1 MVPLYRNA
9 RGRVFNIQY
18 FNIHDGP
25 GIRTVVFFKGCPL
38 SCQWCSNPEAIK
50 GRPELGLRRALCNK
64 CGKCLEA
71 CPEKALFFDD
81 EGVLRVARQKCKAC
95 GTCVSQCY
103 PEALT
108 IYGRKMTAEDV
119 FEEVRRD
126 KLFYD
131 GSGGG
136 ITASGGEPLQ
146 QPSVLAA
153 TFGLCRDAGIH
164 TCLETSGYASPRAW
178 GQVLPVTDYVLF
190 DLKHMDSRL
199 HREFTGKPNKLILNN
214 ARMVVGSG
222 VPVLFRMPLVP
233 GLNDTQEIIR
243 ATADFVKSLEG
254 DNVQGI
260 ELMPYHR
267 MGIGKY
273 ESLDKQYT
281 MRENKPLEAADVE
294 AVRRRFEEF
303 GLICTVSR

>member
-1 MVPLYRNA
+1 MS
-9 RGRVFNIQY
+9 RGRIFNIQY
-18 FNIHDGP
+18 FNVHDGP

-38 SCQWCSNPEAIK
+38 SCRWCSNPEAID
-50 GRPELGLRRALCNK
+50 GGFELGLRRNLCNK
-64 CGKCLEA
+64 CENCLEV
-71 CPEKALFFDD
+71 CPEKALSFDD
-81 EGVLRVARQKCKAC
+81 AGVLQVARQKCKAY
-95 GTCVSQCY
+95 GICVSECY

-108 IYGRKMTAEDV
+108 IYGREMTARDV

-126 KLFYD
+126 QLFYD

-136 ITASGGEPLQ
+136 VTASGGEPLQ
-146 QPSVLAA
+146 QPGFLAA
-153 TFGLCRDAGIH
+153 IFGLCRDAGIH
-164 TCLETSGYASPRAW
+164 TCLETSGYASSRAW
-178 GQVLPVTDYVLF
+178 GQVLPLTDYVLF

-199 HREFTGKPNKLILNN
+199 HRELTGKPNELILDN

-233 GLNDTQEIIR
+233 GLNDAPENIE
-243 ATADFVKSLEG
+243 ATADFVKSLEA

-273 ESLDKQYT
+273 ETLDKCYFT
-281 MRENKPLEAADVE
+281 GETKPPGPAEVE
-294 AVRRRFEEF
+294 EIRRRFEES
-303 GLICTVSR
+303 GLICSVSR

>member
-1 MVPLYRNA
+1 MA
-9 RGRVFNIQY
+9 RGLIFNIQY
-18 FNIHDGP
+18 FNVHDGP

-38 SCQWCSNPEAIK
+38 SCQWCSNPEAIE
-50 GRPELGLRRALCNK
+50 GRPELGLRRTLCNE

-71 CPEKALFFDD
+71 CPEEALSFDD

-103 PEALT
+103 PEALAV
-108 IYGRKMTAEDV
+108 YGRKMTAEEV

-136 ITASGGEPLQ
+136 VTASGGEPLQ
-146 QPSVLAA
+146 QPNFLAA
-153 TFGLCRDAGIH
+153 IFGLCHDADIH
-164 TCLETSGYASPRAW
+164 TCLETSGYASVRVW
-178 GQVLPVTDYVLF
+178 EQVLPVTDYVLF

-233 GLNDTQEIIR
+233 GLNDTLDNIR
-243 ATADFVKSLEG
+243 ATADFLKSLEG

-267 MGIGKY
+267 MGMGKY
-273 ESLDKQYT
+273 ESLD
-281 MRENKPLEAADVE
+281 REYIPKAIKPLEPAE
-294 AVRRRFEEF
+294 AESIRQRFEGL

>member
-1 MVPLYRNA
+1 MP
-9 RGRVFNIQY
+9 RGLIFNIQY

-38 SCQWCSNPEAIK
+38 SCQWCSNPEAMDS
-50 GRPELGLRRALCNK
+50 GLELGLSRALCNN

-71 CPEKALFFDD
+71 CAEKALFFDD
-81 EGVLRVARQKCKAC
+81 AEVLGVARQKCDAC
-95 GTCVSQCY
+95 GACVPECA

-108 IYGRKMTAEDV
+108 IYGREMTAEEV
-119 FEEVRRD
+119 FEAVRRD

-136 ITASGGEPLQ
+136 MTASGGEPLR
-146 QPSVLAA
+146 QPGFLAA
-153 TFGLCRDAGIH
+153 IFGLCRTADIH
-164 TCLETSGYASPRAW
+164 TCLETSGCANPRAW
-178 GQVLPVTDYVLF
+178 AQVLPVTDYVLF

-199 HREFTGKPNKLILNN
+199 HREHTGQPNERILDN
-214 ARMVVGSG
+214 ARRVAASG

-233 GLNDTQEIIR
+233 GVNDAPENIW

-254 DNVQGI
+254 AHVQGI

-267 MGIGKY
+267 MGLGKY
-273 ESLDKQYT
+273 ETLDKQYPL
-281 MRENKPLEAADVE
+281 REHEPPEPAEVE
-294 AVRRRFEEF
+294 SVRQKFEEF
-303 GLICTVSR
+303 GLKCTVSR

>member
-1 MVPLYRNA
+1 MA
-9 RGRVFNIQY
+9 RGLIFNIQY

-38 SCQWCSNPEAIK
+38 SCQWCSNPEAMDS
-50 GRPELGLRRALCNK
+50 RPELGLRRALCNN

-71 CPEKALFFDD
+71 CDEKALFFDD
-81 EGVLRVARQKCKAC
+81 AEVLGVARQKCDAC
-95 GTCVSQCY
+95 GACVPDCA

-108 IYGRKMTAEDV
+108 IYGREMTAEEV

-126 KLFYD
+126 QLFYD

-136 ITASGGEPLQ
+136 MTASGGEPLQ
-146 QPSVLAA
+146 QPGFLAA
-153 TFGLCRDAGIH
+153 IFGLCREANIH
-164 TCLETSGYASPRAW
+164 TCLETSGCASPRAW
-178 GQVLPVTDYVLF
+178 SQVLPVTDYVLF
-190 DLKHMDSRL
+190 DLKHMDSRS
-199 HREFTGKPNKLILNN
+199 HRELAGTPNERILDN
-214 ARMVVGSG
+214 ARRVAASG

-233 GLNDTQEIIR
+233 RLTDTPENIR

-254 DNVQGI
+254 VDVQGI

-267 MGIGKY
+267 MGMGKY
-273 ESLDKQYT
+273 ETLDKQYL
-281 MRENKPLEAADVE
+281 MGEVKPPEPAEVE

-303 GLICTVSR
+303 GLKCSVSR